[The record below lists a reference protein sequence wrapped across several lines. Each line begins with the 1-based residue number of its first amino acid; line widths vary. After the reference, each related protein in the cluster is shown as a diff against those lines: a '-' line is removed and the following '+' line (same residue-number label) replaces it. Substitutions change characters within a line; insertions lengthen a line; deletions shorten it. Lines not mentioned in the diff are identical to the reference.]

1 MESLNLDL
9 LLNAYKEEG
18 KTKDTSMEPLIVFSD
33 DEEGDP
39 ICPEQSEIVPD
50 IESDWEKPSLPN
62 KLNGDHEEIVLS
74 VENVKKEEEEGKE
87 AKGIILPLMLVVLV

>member
-33 DEEGDP
+33 DEEGDREDAEA
-39 ICPEQSEIVPD
+39 EQE
-50 IESDWEKPSLPN
+50 DWEAAEDDEQK
-62 KLNGDHEEIVLS
+62 GD
-74 VENVKKEEEEGKE
+74 G
-87 AKGIILPLMLVVLV
+87 GGGRCCR